1 MIAVVQRVN
10 HASVTV
16 GDEVVG
22 EIGPGMVALVAVH
35 RTDTGDDVTWMAN
48 KLIALRLFPYGD
60 KPFDVSVSE
69 AGGSLLLVSNFTV
82 AARAQKGRRPSF
94 DEAADPQA
102 ARPLFDELVSLLR
115 ASRISTATG
124 QFGVHMHVSLVNDG
138 PVTVILDSRKG
149 AEAR

>member
-1 MIAVVQRVN
+1 MIAVVQRVS

-82 AARAQKGRRPSF
+82 AARTQKGRRPSF

-115 ASRISTATG
+115 ASNIGTATG
-124 QFGVHMHVSLVNDG
+124 QFGVHMHVTLVNDG